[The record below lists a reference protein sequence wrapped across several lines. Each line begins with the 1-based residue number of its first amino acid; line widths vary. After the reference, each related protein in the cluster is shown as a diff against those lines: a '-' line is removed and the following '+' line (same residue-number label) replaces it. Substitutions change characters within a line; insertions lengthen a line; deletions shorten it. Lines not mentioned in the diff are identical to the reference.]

1 MADTKK
7 NLYEGMFLVDSAV
20 ASASW
25 DDVVAT
31 IQQVLDRAEAEVV
44 SLKKWDERR
53 LAFDVKGRK
62 RGTYIL
68 TYFKAPGDGIGRL
81 ERDVQLNELLL
92 RVLVLRADRIP
103 EDIINA
109 PTPLESGIRHEHDG
123 NQDEDQDDHP
133 RSRRPRAHASA
144 RPRHEEYDAP
154 QASPT
159 AGLDK
164 VDEDQKTD
172 E

>member
-68 TYFKAPGDGIGRL
+68 TYFKAPGNGIARL

-109 PTPLESGIRHEHDG
+109 PTPLESGIRHEHDSSH
-123 NQDEDQDDHP
+123 DEDHDDHP

-144 RPRHEEYDAP
+144 RSRHDEF
-154 QASPT
+154 ASNE
-159 AGLDK
+159 AS
-164 VDEDQKTD
+164 VANRSDENDQDQETD
-172 E
+172 L